1 VNKADQKS
9 ITTQNVLETVAY
21 AHELFNYIAIGKY
34 PKLDLLGLS
43 RRQSVLR
50 CHADCLDRLI
60 KLDLIKRKN
69 GRYFLT
75 LFGQVVHNI
84 QLDLS
89 KATDYRFGSN
99 SSITK
104 VSKLVPKVELNVV
117 NLPPEV
123 SPVHTSK

>member
-1 VNKADQKS
+1 MNKADQKS
-9 ITTQNVLETVAY
+9 ITIQNVLETIAY
-21 AHELFNYIAIGKY
+21 AHELFNYIAIGRY

-43 RRQSVLR
+43 RRQYYN
-50 CHADCLDRLI
+50 CLDRLI

-75 LFGQVVHNI
+75 LFGQVVYSI

-99 SSITK
+99 SRMNK

-123 SPVHTSK
+123 SPVHTTLQMT